1 MRCSDAGFAGEFEQP
16 LQPIK
21 RKIQLS
27 FALVA
32 LASEVSVREQLGF
45 TVSTFA
51 PLFNIRYFGNLGL
64 KFPDTILSSINNTT
78 HPPASVVVSQKVAFA
93 ALKHRDFQ
101 WFFVTTMFAMM
112 ADNIEHVI
120 SYWMLFQK
128 FQSPVLAGFAVI
140 SHWTPFLLLSVYF
153 GGLADRYDCRKL
165 IQIAQVMY
173 MAVSAAWAI
182 LFFTDTIEVW
192 HACVLLVIHGIA
204 GVFWTPAEILLIHD
218 IVGADDLPSA
228 VRLNATSRQLG
239 ILFGPAVGGG
249 MLLWLGAPT
258 GLFINALIY
267 LPLTIW
273 LVVVPYTGH
282 LRDGVA
288 LRRSLRWRDAVGVMR
303 EIAQHRS
310 IVTMILLGGAA
321 SLFVGNAFQANMPE
335 FAHDLGT
342 EKADF
347 AYSAL
352 LAANAAGS
360 VFGGFVLD
368 GKAWLPPTVKSAIAC
383 AILWCVTM
391 TAFAFSNSYPL
402 SLVLL
407 FIAGALNLSF
417 YSIAQTIVQLES
429 PVALRGRLIGL
440 FTTSA
445 YGLRA
450 ISGVT
455 VGVIGG
461 LIGVHWS
468 LALSSLALLTVTV
481 ALFAFASLGSRA
493 EELH

>member
-1 MRCSDAGFAGEFEQP
+1 LP
-16 LQPIK
+16 
-21 RKIQLS
+21 
-27 FALVA
+27 
-32 LASEVSVREQLGF
+32 
-45 TVSTFA
+45 
-51 PLFNIRYFGNLGL
+51 
-64 KFPDTILSSINNTT
+64 SINDPTPTPSLVTT
-78 HPPASVVVSQKVAFA
+78 NQKVAFA

-101 WFFVTTMFAMM
+101 WFFVTTMLAMM

-120 SYWMLFQK
+120 TYWVLFQK

-165 IQIAQVMY
+165 IQIAQIMY
-173 MAVSAAWAI
+173 MIVSAAWAI

-192 HACVLLVIHGIA
+192 HACVLLVIHGVA

-249 MLLWLGAPT
+249 LMLMIGAPA
-258 GLFINALIY
+258 GLLVNTLIY
-267 LPLTIW
+267 LPLTVW
-273 LVVVPYTGH
+273 LMIVPYTGH
-282 LRDGVA
+282 TREGMFA
-288 LRRSLRWRDAVGVMR
+288 RRALRWRDAPAVIR
-303 EIAQHRS
+303 EVFENRP

-352 LAANAAGS
+352 LTANAAGS

-368 GKAWLPPTVKSAIAC
+368 GKAWLPPTVKSAITC
-383 AILWCVTM
+383 AILWCVAM
-391 TAFAFSNSYPL
+391 TAFAFSNNYPL
-402 SLVLL
+402 SLFLL
-407 FIAGALNLSF
+407 FGAGALNLAF
-417 YSIAQTIVQLES
+417 YSIAQTIVQLQA

-440 FTTSA
+440 FSMSA

-450 ISGVT
+450 FSGVT

-461 LIGVHWS
+461 LVGIHWS
-468 LALSSLALLTVTV
+468 LALSSMALLAVTA
-481 ALFAFASLGSRA
+481 ALFAFASTGSRA
-493 EELH
+493 EELS